1 MQRRVDEMRERTV
14 AIQLRMKS
22 LFPKAVLM
30 PAAVRLEL
38 NDPVTSENR
47 IIEVMEAAKRKM
59 VERMEVVAPPM
70 MARGAHQARIE
81 KAGVMNVKMKASTYA
96 TPRNPDAEP

>member
-1 MQRRVDEMRERTV
+1 MRERTV

-38 NDPVTSENR
+38 NDPVTLENTA
-47 IIEVMEAAKRKM
+47 IEVTEAAKRKM
-59 VERMEVVAPPM
+59 VERTEVMAPPM

-96 TPRNPDAEP
+96 TAKNPDAEP